1 MWSTVSNEKA
11 ISATEAARTAC
22 DVMAVV
28 AGVDEG
34 AASCG
39 AAENAAVCAD
49 GAGASEGA
57 AACNVVAKPAGA
69 PRGKRPRI
77 RITCVDQLGECRCH
91 HGHKPGDVFDFDRD
105 RGRLCP
111 MACHVGFPY
120 IDILRYGGTVP
131 GNEPG
136 TAKFCCPEVDTLNV
150 FLAEVV
156 E

>member
-1 MWSTVSNEKA
+1 MSN
-11 ISATEAARTAC
+11 
-22 DVMAVV
+22 
-28 AGVDEG
+28 AGEG
-34 AASCG
+34 G
-39 AAENAAVCAD
+39 I
-49 GAGASEGA
+49 
-57 AACNVVAKPAGA
+57 KPAGESKPLGA

-77 RITCVDQLGECRCH
+77 RVSCVDQLGACCCH

-105 RGRLCP
+105 RGKMCA

-136 TAKFCCPEVDTLNV
+136 AAKFCCPEVDTLNV
-150 FLAEVV
+150 WLAEIVD

>member
-1 MWSTVSNEKA
+1 MSNASE
-11 ISATEAARTAC
+11 SGPEPRARTSRSARR
-22 DVMAVV
+22 
-28 AGVDEG
+28 
-34 AASCG
+34 AAS
-39 AAENAAVCAD
+39 AHV
-49 GAGASEGA
+49 S
-57 AACNVVAKPAGA
+57 
-69 PRGKRPRI
+69 RI
-77 RITCVDQLGECRCH
+77 SCVDQLGTCRCH

-105 RGRLCP
+105 RGKMCA

-150 FLAEVV
+150 WLAEIVD

>member
-1 MWSTVSNEKA
+1 MS
-11 ISATEAARTAC
+11 SAGEGC
-22 DVMAVV
+22 SEP
-28 AGVDEG
+28 AGEG
-34 AASCG
+34 
-39 AAENAAVCAD
+39 
-49 GAGASEGA
+49 
-57 AACNVVAKPAGA
+57 KPLGA

-77 RITCVDQLGECRCH
+77 RISCVDQLGACRCH

-105 RGRLCP
+105 RGKMCS

-150 FLAEVV
+150 WLAEIVD

>member
-1 MWSTVSNEKA
+1 MSN
-11 ISATEAARTAC
+11 
-22 DVMAVV
+22 
-28 AGVDEG
+28 AGEG
-34 AASCG
+34 G
-39 AAENAAVCAD
+39 
-49 GAGASEGA
+49 
-57 AACNVVAKPAGA
+57 AKPAGG
-69 PRGKRPRI
+69 GKP
-77 RITCVDQLGECRCH
+77 LGCH

-105 RGRLCP
+105 RGKMCA

-150 FLAEVV
+150 WLAEIVD

>member
-1 MWSTVSNEKA
+1 MSSAGGEK
-11 ISATEAARTAC
+11 
-22 DVMAVV
+22 
-28 AGVDEG
+28 GV
-34 AASCG
+34 
-39 AAENAAVCAD
+39 AD
-49 GAGASEGA
+49 GTRDEATA
-57 AACNVVAKPAGA
+57 AAATKPAGA

-150 FLAEVV
+150 FLAELV
-156 E
+156 EER

>member
-1 MWSTVSNEKA
+1 MSN
-11 ISATEAARTAC
+11 
-22 DVMAVV
+22 
-28 AGVDEG
+28 AGEG
-34 AASCG
+34 G
-39 AAENAAVCAD
+39 V
-49 GAGASEGA
+49 
-57 AACNVVAKPAGA
+57 KPAGENKPLDA

-77 RITCVDQLGECRCH
+77 RVSCVDQLGTCRCH

-105 RGRLCP
+105 RGKMCA

-150 FLAEVV
+150 WACRDRRRIGERGFSPV
-156 E
+156 

>member
-1 MWSTVSNEKA
+1 MSN
-11 ISATEAARTAC
+11 
-22 DVMAVV
+22 
-28 AGVDEG
+28 AGEG
-34 AASCG
+34 G
-39 AAENAAVCAD
+39 
-49 GAGASEGA
+49 
-57 AACNVVAKPAGA
+57 AKPVGENKPLGA
-69 PRGKRPRI
+69 PRGKRPCI
-77 RITCVDQLGECRCH
+77 RVSCVDQLGACRCH

-105 RGRLCP
+105 RGKMCA

-150 FLAEVV
+150 WLAEIVA

>member
-11 ISATEAARTAC
+11 NSATEAARTAC

-28 AGVDEG
+28 AGVD
-34 AASCG
+34 
-39 AAENAAVCAD
+39 
-49 GAGASEGA
+49 EGA

-77 RITCVDQLGECRCH
+77 RITCVNQLGECRCH

>member
-1 MWSTVSNEKA
+1 MVSSMANEA
-11 ISATEAARTAC
+11 
-22 DVMAVV
+22 M
-28 AGVDEG
+28 DEG
-34 AASCG
+34 AA
-39 AAENAAVCAD
+39 NL
-49 GAGASEGA
+49 
-57 AACNVVAKPAGA
+57 KPAGA

-105 RGRLCP
+105 RGKLCP

>member
-1 MWSTVSNEKA
+1 ML
-11 ISATEAARTAC
+11 AR
-22 DVMAVV
+22 
-28 AGVDEG
+28 
-34 AASCG
+34 AASSLRARIG
-39 AAENAAVCAD
+39 RSARR
-49 GAGASEGA
+49 
-57 AACNVVAKPAGA
+57 VAYS
-69 PRGKRPRI
+69 RPRI
-77 RITCVDQLGECRCH
+77 RVSCVDQLGACRCH

-105 RGRLCP
+105 RGKMCA

-150 FLAEVV
+150 WLAEIVD

>member
-1 MWSTVSNEKA
+1 MSN
-11 ISATEAARTAC
+11 
-22 DVMAVV
+22 
-28 AGVDEG
+28 
-34 AASCG
+34 
-39 AAENAAVCAD
+39 AAEIGSTEPSGEN
-49 GAGASEGA
+49 
-57 AACNVVAKPAGA
+57 KPLGA

-77 RITCVDQLGECRCH
+77 RISCVDQLGMCRCH

-105 RGRLCP
+105 RGKMCA

-150 FLAEVV
+150 WLAEIVD